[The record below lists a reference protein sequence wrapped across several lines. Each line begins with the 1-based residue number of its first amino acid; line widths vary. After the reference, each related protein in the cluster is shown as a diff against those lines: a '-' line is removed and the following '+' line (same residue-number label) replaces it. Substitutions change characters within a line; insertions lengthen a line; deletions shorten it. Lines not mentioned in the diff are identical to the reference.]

1 MPAQDTAP
9 EGAPHLDVLI
19 VEDECLTAE
28 YLEEI
33 LAGTRFDVVG
43 VADAVPEALALA
55 ERTHPRLALVDLSLR
70 DRLDGLEAARLLR
83 ERFGTT
89 VLFVTGSPRAEAQ
102 ARAAMAGPMMVLR
115 KPFLPRQLLH
125 MLDAAARGLPH

>member
-1 MPAQDTAP
+1 MAAQAAAP
-9 EGAPHLDVLI
+9 EGAPHVDVLI
-19 VEDECLTAE
+19 VEDECLIAD
-28 YLEEI
+28 YLEDI

-43 VADAVPEALALA
+43 VAEAVPDALALA

-70 DRLDGLEAARLLR
+70 DRLDGVEVARLLQ
-83 ERFGTT
+83 ERFGTA
-89 VLFVTGSPRAEAQ
+89 VLFVTGSPGAETQ
-102 ARAAMAGPMMVLR
+102 ARAAMAGPVTVLR